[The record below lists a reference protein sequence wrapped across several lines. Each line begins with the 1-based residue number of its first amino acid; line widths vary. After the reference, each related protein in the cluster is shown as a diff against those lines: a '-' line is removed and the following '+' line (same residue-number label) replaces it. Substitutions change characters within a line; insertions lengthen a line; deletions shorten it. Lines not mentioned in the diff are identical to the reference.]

1 MGVGALH
8 TLWKGFDDCNYSPT
22 LWHSTQWKTTIR
34 QLLFLTADTKDVH
47 TKAAHFVTALF
58 TLEVHLCMWICERC
72 PLLFVFVALYKL
84 SRFMHAVSVNLSL
97 STQSCRL
104 FLCPSLQT
112 FTHGE
117 AADPLVCTQ
126 SPQQDLRQHFW
137 GLDKPWMGMRET
149 GMWCWSWA
157 HVFSVSLV
165 HISLAALCAEWWL
178 LDLVLLP
185 RGLLLYCRRLRQ
197 KISKLI
203 LEEQLLPLISRHN
216 SVLLAKDLRG
226 ECGDFCSSESTL
238 AIVCHW
244 RFWDVTKCVELF
256 QNHQFLR
263 TNINNS

>member
-1 MGVGALH
+1 MSTQRQLTLSLHYSRWRYICVCEFVKGARCCL
-8 TLWKGFDDCNYSPT
+8 Y
-22 LWHSTQWKTTIR
+22 LWHCINY
-34 QLLFLTADTKDVH
+34 LD
-47 TKAAHFVTALF
+47 
-58 TLEVHLCMWICERC
+58 LCT
-72 PLLFVFVALYKL
+72 
-84 SRFMHAVSVNLSL
+84 VSVNLSL

-126 SPQQDLRQHFW
+126 SPQQALRQHFW

-149 GMWCWSWA
+149 GMWCLSWA

-263 TNINNS
+263 ANINNS